1 MGQIH
6 GFLLSV
12 AAPRPLPGAAT
23 RLPCYDGRRAAPR
36 PLVRGVRLRVEVG
49 AGV

>member
-12 AAPRPLPGAAT
+12 AAPRPFPGAVT
-23 RLPCYDGRRAAPR
+23 RLPCYDAAAPL
-36 PLVRGVRLRVEVG
+36 LVRSRRE
-49 AGV
+49 ATC